1 MITLD
6 TIREPVAAE
15 LAAYEKFVESRFTA
29 EGELL
34 SEMLRY
40 ALTARGKGIRPLLV
54 LLSAATHAATPGAA
68 AGHRACLA
76 AMMVEMIHVT
86 SLIHDDVIDESDTRR
101 GRPSVNARWQSHKAV
116 LLGDYVLAR
125 NLDIGFRSGQFD
137 LVSHICGGMAALC
150 EGELL
155 QSEMAGKHAM
165 TRDSYLEIVHK
176 KTACLLG
183 ISASAG
189 AMAVGALR
197 ERVALM
203 RRFGEAL
210 GMAFQMQDDILDYT
224 PEARTGKPAC
234 NDLRE
239 GKITLPLLA
248 VLERC
253 DAARS
258 AELLDLLGRCAA
270 DDGAVERLQSI
281 VEEEGGIDAAAQVMH
296 DFLARAAGMLAEY
309 TPSEAQRSL
318 IALCAYVAERDR

>member
-54 LLSAATHAATPGAA
+54 LLSAATHAAAPGAA

-150 EGELL
+150 EG
-155 QSEMAGKHAM
+155 
-165 TRDSYLEIVHK
+165 
-176 KTACLLG
+176 
-183 ISASAG
+183 
-189 AMAVGALR
+189 
-197 ERVALM
+197 
-203 RRFGEAL
+203 
-210 GMAFQMQDDILDYT
+210 
-224 PEARTGKPAC
+224 
-234 NDLRE
+234 
-239 GKITLPLLA
+239 
-248 VLERC
+248 
-253 DAARS
+253 
-258 AELLDLLGRCAA
+258 
-270 DDGAVERLQSI
+270 
-281 VEEEGGIDAAAQVMH
+281 
-296 DFLARAAGMLAEY
+296 ARAA
-309 TPSEAQRSL
+309 P
-318 IALCAYVAERDR
+318 ERDGRQARHDPRLLPRNRA